1 MERNIGDKLQFI
13 FHRSLIGI
21 IFWIIMSFCISY
33 QQLLIKNIKNELLG
47 IILYLA
53 AFVSFLFFYNISMKK
68 NNWRPFGNHSNTI
81 GALIIAF
88 IYSIL
93 YYILGFS
100 KVTF

>member
-1 MERNIGDKLQFI
+1 LERNIGDKLQFI

-68 NNWRPFGNHSNTI
+68 NNWRPFGNHSNIIGTI
-81 GALIIAF
+81 IVIF

-93 YYILGFS
+93 YYTLGFS

>member
-1 MERNIGDKLQFI
+1 MERNIGDKLKFI
-13 FHRSLIGI
+13 FHRSVIGI
-21 IFWIIMSFCISY
+21 IVWIITSFLISY
-33 QQLLIKNIKNELLG
+33 EQLIIKNIKNELLG
-47 IILYLA
+47 ITLYMT
-53 AFVSFLFFYNISMKK
+53 AFIGFLFFYNISMKK